1 MPVCLPQV
9 LGAPAAHAAAAVQQP
24 SAEDLQQLTAVQL
37 QLSQAVQQQ
46 HQASSIMSHC
56 GLPLNS
62 SQHQQQQPVNSL
74 QWHGSASE
82 GRLVE
87 LLGLSQAVK
96 RAAAAAAANKEQAAA
111 AAAAV
116 GSGSSAPS

>member
-1 MPVCLPQV
+1 
-9 LGAPAAHAAAAVQQP
+9 
-24 SAEDLQQLTAVQL
+24 
-37 QLSQAVQQQ
+37 
-46 HQASSIMSHC
+46 MSHC

-62 SQHQQQQPVNSL
+62 SSSQHQQQVASSL

-96 RAAAAAAANKEQAAA
+96 RAAAAAAAANKEQAAGGGASNA
-111 AAAAV
+111 AL
-116 GSGSSAPS
+116 